1 MQRMGIADA
10 MFKKIEHSKERKN
23 VPPFKN
29 SIKGFTTFFVLI
41 VAVLITLSAVPI
53 KRR

>member
-10 MFKKIEHSKERKN
+10 IFKKIEHKERKS

-29 SIKGFTTFFVLI
+29 FIKGFTTFFALI
-41 VAVLITLSAVPI
+41 VAVLITVSTVPV